1 VDIDPRTLAVTIVF
15 ISALLGGLQIFS
27 WAQNRSG
34 KDLLLWGLIFLLVSL
49 AVGLLTL
56 QGHAP
61 EFISTT
67 LGDGLLVLAHGLLYS
82 STRIFNRKPPVFLGG
97 ALGAFAWL
105 IAAESHLFV
114 TSVAATSIFVSL
126 LIGSYSFLLASEFR
140 QMAKEKLPS
149 STAAA
154 VLAIAHGMFFFGR
167 AVVILL
173 RASNGQPVAFAES
186 WSAVLALEAIMA
198 IVALGYVLPSLSK
211 ERIALQFRGEALTDD
226 LTGIANRRAFFEAGE
241 EMVLECKRLRQT
253 VSLILVDLDSF
264 KEINDGQGHLAGDKI
279 LRAVATCIAS
289 SLPSGAV
296 VARLGG
302 DEFAVLL
309 PTMGLRTAGSL
320 ADHIRERI
328 DSLAFVI
335 DGANVQATVSMGVAE
350 STEGLINLIELI
362 SAADTA
368 VYVAKSKGRNRV
380 EIHSLTAS
388 LPLERSQAAGSSVT
402 IPIVERWRTR
412 GGQTG

>member
-1 VDIDPRTLAVTIVF
+1 VDIDARTLAVTIVF

-67 LGDGLLVLAHGLLYS
+67 LGEGLLLLAHGLLYS
-82 STRIFNRKPPVFLGG
+82 STRIFNGKPPVFLAG
-97 ALGAFAWL
+97 ALGAFVWL

-149 STAAA
+149 STPAA

-167 AVVILL
+167 GVVILL
-173 RASNGQPVAFAES
+173 RASNGQPIAFAES

-198 IVALGYVLPSLSK
+198 IVALAYVLLSLSK
-211 ERIALQFRGEALTDD
+211 ERVALQLRSDALTDD
-226 LTGIANRRAFFEAGE
+226 LTGTANRRAFFQRGE
-241 EMVLECKRLRQT
+241 EMVLECRRLSQS

-264 KEINDGQGHLAGDKI
+264 KEINDRQGHLAGDRV
-279 LRAVATCIAS
+279 LRAVATCISS

-309 PTMGLRTAGSL
+309 PTIGLHTASLL
-320 ADHIRERI
+320 ADHIRERV
-328 DSLAFVI
+328 DSLTFAVNATKI
-335 DGANVQATVSMGVAE
+335 HSTVSIGVAE
-350 STEGLINLIELI
+350 STKGLADLVELI

-368 VYVAKSKGRNRV
+368 LYVAKSKGRNRV
-380 EIHSLTAS
+380 QIHSLAQNH
-388 LPLERSQAAGSSVT
+388 LLERSQIGNSPLT
-402 IPIVERWRTR
+402 IPIGERLRSR
-412 GGQTG
+412 GGQAG